1 MKGTVKD
8 ILGTLQEQ
16 LEENRAKCSEAIKEK
31 QDLEYK
37 AFNLR
42 REIYKL
48 TLLEGHLVKMIEII
62 KEK

>member
-1 MKGTVKD
+1 MKETGKD
-8 ILGTLQEQ
+8 NLGPLQEQ
-16 LEENRAKCSEAIKEK
+16 LEETQAKCSEAIKEK
-31 QDLEYK
+31 KDLEDK

>member
-1 MKGTVKD
+1 MKETGKD
-8 ILGTLQEQ
+8 ILGLLQEQ
-16 LEENRAKCSEAIKEK
+16 LEETRAKCSKAIKEK
-31 QDLEYK
+31 KDLEDK

>member
-1 MKGTVKD
+1 MKETGKD
-8 ILGTLQEQ
+8 ILGPLQEQ
-16 LEENRAKCSEAIKEK
+16 LEETQAKCSEAIKEK
-31 QDLEYK
+31 KDLEDK

-48 TLLEGHLVKMIEII
+48 TLLEGHLYKMIEII

>member
-1 MKGTVKD
+1 MKETGKD
-8 ILGTLQEQ
+8 ILGPLQEQ
-16 LEENRAKCSEAIKEK
+16 LEETRAKCSKSIKEK
-31 QDLEYK
+31 KDLDDK

>member
-1 MKGTVKD
+1 MKETGKD

-16 LEENRAKCSEAIKEK
+16 LEETRAKYSEAIKEK
-31 QDLEYK
+31 KDLEDR
-37 AFNLR
+37 AFSLR

>member
-1 MKGTVKD
+1 MKETGKD
-8 ILGTLQEQ
+8 ILGPLQEQ
-16 LEENRAKCSEAIKEK
+16 LEETRAKCSGAIKEK
-31 QDLEYK
+31 QDLEDK

>member
-1 MKGTVKD
+1 MKETGKD
-8 ILGTLQEQ
+8 ILGPLQEQ
-16 LEENRAKCSEAIKEK
+16 LEETQAKCSEAIKEK
-31 QDLEYK
+31 KALEDK

-42 REIYKL
+42 REIYKI

>member
-1 MKGTVKD
+1 MKETGKD
-8 ILGTLQEQ
+8 ILGPLQDQ
-16 LEENRAKCSEAIKEK
+16 LEETRAKCSEAIKEK
-31 QDLEYK
+31 QDLEDNV
-37 AFNLR
+37 FNLR

>member
-1 MKGTVKD
+1 MKETGKD
-8 ILGTLQEQ
+8 ILGPLQEQ
-16 LEENRAKCSEAIKEK
+16 LEETQVKSSEAIKEK
-31 QDLEYK
+31 KDLEDK